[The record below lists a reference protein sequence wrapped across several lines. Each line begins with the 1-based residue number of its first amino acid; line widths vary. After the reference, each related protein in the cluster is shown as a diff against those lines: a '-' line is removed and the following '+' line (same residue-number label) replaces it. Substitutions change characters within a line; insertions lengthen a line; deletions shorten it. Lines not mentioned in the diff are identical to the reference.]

1 MKAHNRPV
9 TVAAVLAAAIFAW
22 TLTAGAAEKAAP
34 ASGKSAAKSVS
45 PLPSPTPT
53 PMVEIPVSKFQIP
66 ASPRE
71 GRNPFFPQ
79 SMTEAAP
86 VAKPMAKGPDASAIV
101 LNGITSPP
109 RSMAML
115 NGKTFEPGES
125 GEVKLPS
132 GDRVPVQCIE
142 IRKDSVLIQ
151 VGNERRELRLRGG
164 L

>member
-9 TVAAVLAAAIFAW
+9 TVAAALATAIFA
-22 TLTAGAAEKAAP
+22 LALAAGAAEKAAP
-34 ASGKSAAKSVS
+34 ASGKGAPKSAS

-53 PMVEIPVSKFQIP
+53 PMVEIPVSVFQIP

-79 SMTEAAP
+79 SMSEADP
-86 VAKPMAKGPDASAIV
+86 VAKPVVKGPDASAIV
-101 LNGITSPP
+101 LNGISSPP

-132 GDRVPVQCIE
+132 GDRLPVQCIE
-142 IRKDSVLIQ
+142 IRKDSVLIR